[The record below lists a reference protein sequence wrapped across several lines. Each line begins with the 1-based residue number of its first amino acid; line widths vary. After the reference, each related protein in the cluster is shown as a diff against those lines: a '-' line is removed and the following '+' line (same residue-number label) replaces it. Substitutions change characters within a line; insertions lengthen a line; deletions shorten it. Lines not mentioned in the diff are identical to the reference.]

1 MCYIEMAACMTF
13 LFGSNLFR
21 IVSYRMYSLS
31 YWFILDL
38 LDPTLWKYHCI
49 VIVIA
54 AIHSIKETVRYR
66 TEPYITF
73 TSGIATR
80 AVNIDPAVVVISRR
94 FITDYFAQIVSS
106 GWASL
111 LMSATTYLFRHT

>member
-38 LDPTLWKYHCI
+38 LDPTL
-49 VIVIA
+49 
-54 AIHSIKETVRYR
+54 
-66 TEPYITF
+66 
-73 TSGIATR
+73 
-80 AVNIDPAVVVISRR
+80 
-94 FITDYFAQIVSS
+94 
-106 GWASL
+106 
-111 LMSATTYLFRHT
+111 